1 MDDKT
6 QIAIL
11 KDVLSGVMF
20 GSVIGRIIGVTTD
33 LFKSLVFLWL

>member
-33 LFKSLVFLWL
+33 LLSTG